1 LKRPEAEKTMGSSTL
16 RSSKSPLMPVA
27 ESMSFGYLNGVRY
40 GASPSVDGKAGAA
53 AAEVTRVATL
63 RRKLRRVC
71 MIYLTSYIAGID
83 KTFDGWCEIVTQQV
97 RESIESRE

>member
-1 LKRPEAEKTMGSSTL
+1 MGSSTL

-53 AAEVTRVATL
+53 AAEVTMVATL

-71 MIYLTSYIAGID
+71 MTDLSSYIVGMD
-83 KTFDGWCEIVTQQV
+83 RKLRWRV
-97 RESIESRE
+97 RNRDSARLCDRIGSRQFSRTH